1 MRAACDIQGNLN
13 KEKQG
18 GFRKVREA
26 LSRRDDA
33 CLEEACHSG
42 FLHPRVA
49 GTSP

>member
-33 CLEEACHSG
+33 CLEGACQSG
-42 FLHPRVA
+42 FLHSHVA
-49 GTSP
+49 GTRA